1 MKSFTQ
7 LLLSIAVT
15 ASGVSADV
23 RSWRNG
29 GHGLYPETTAPLEW
43 NDERNILWKVDT
55 PIKGNAAPIIVGD
68 KLFYTAEP
76 ADLICV
82 DARSGKELWR
92 TSNSFEDVIE
102 MSDAKRKEI
111 KRIIAANEQLNKT
124 LEPAKRRVYQLT
136 RKLRNDKGNQR
147 LQAQL
152 EKAKAEQKKLEK
164 EAGTIPKQFIR
175 PKTHDTNGYAS
186 MTNCSDGEFIY
197 TGNGMGIVTKHDLA
211 GNRIWG
217 KIMEGPDH
225 GFGTAV
231 SPQLIGGKLIIRM
244 GDYAA
249 LDPGTGEE
257 LWRVEDPATF
267 GPPASFQVEDEHYLF
282 TVRGELIRVSD
293 GKKLPSQDWA
303 IPQKKFAF
311 FNTPFVD
318 DNRVYVVHGAAGI
331 QGDAYCMEIP
341 GTKSEIA
348 KNGLKQIWYSEVS
361 KERYYTSPVAYE
373 GLLYIL
379 SMGNKFQALDAQT
392 GELLYTEKINGM
404 TGRAFGGVTL
414 VGNKLFVGEEN
425 GTALF
430 IEPGPTFKEL
440 IRLDLGENRST
451 PIFDGDT
458 AYLRTIEHLFA
469 FKDS

>member
-1 MKSFTQ
+1 MKSTILICIITFLCDLRVQ
-7 LLLSIAVT
+7 
-15 ASGVSADV
+15 ADV
-23 RSWRNG
+23 TSWRNG
-29 GHGLYPETTAPLEW
+29 GNGLYPETTAPLEW
-43 NDERNILWKVDT
+43 NDKSHILWKVDT

-102 MSDAKRKEI
+102 MSDAERAEI
-111 KRIIAANEQLNKT
+111 KRMIEANERLNET

-136 RKLRNDKGNQR
+136 RRLRNDKDNER

-152 EKAKAEQKKLEK
+152 ENAKAEQTKLEN
-164 EAGTIPKQFIR
+164 EAGVVPKQFIK

-197 TGNGMGIVTKHDLA
+197 TGNGMGIVTKHDLD

-217 KIMEGPDH
+217 KVMEGPDH
-225 GFGTAV
+225 AFGTSV
-231 SPQLIGGKLIIRM
+231 SPQLIGGKLILRM

-249 LDPGTGEE
+249 LDAETGEE

-311 FNTPFVD
+311 FNTPFVGN
-318 DNRVYVVHGAAGI
+318 NRVYVVHGAAGI

-341 GTKSEIA
+341 DTKKEIA
-348 KNGLKQIWYSEVS
+348 KKGLKQIWHSEVS
-361 KERYYTSPVAYE
+361 KERYYTSPVVHQ
-373 GLLYIL
+373 GLMYIM
-379 SMGNKFQALDAQT
+379 SMGNKFQSLDAQT

-425 GTALF
+425 GTGLF

-451 PIFDGDT
+451 PIFDGET

-469 FKDS
+469 FKNS